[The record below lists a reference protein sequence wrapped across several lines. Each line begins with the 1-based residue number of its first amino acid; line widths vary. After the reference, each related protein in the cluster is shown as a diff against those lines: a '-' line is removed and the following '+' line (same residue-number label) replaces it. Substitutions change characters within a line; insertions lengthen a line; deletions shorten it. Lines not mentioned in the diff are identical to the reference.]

1 MKKHLILRV
10 VSKLL
15 IPLIILYG
23 FYVQFHGDFGAG
35 GGFQAGV
42 IIAVSVILYALIFGM
57 DAAQEAVPPWL
68 IKVGTAS
75 GVIVFAGVGF
85 ITMLMGGNFL
95 DYDVL
100 HPDIAHRAGQH
111 MGILWVEIGV
121 LLTVTSV
128 MIAVFYA
135 FAGRVPDMSDEE
147 W

>member
-10 VSKLL
+10 VAKLL

-57 DAAQEAVPPWL
+57 DAAQEAVPTWL
-68 IKVGTAS
+68 VKIGSAA
-75 GVIVFAGVGF
+75 GVIIFAGVGF
-85 ITMLMGGNFL
+85 ITLFMGGDFL

-100 HPDIAHRAGQH
+100 HPNISHHSGQH
-111 MGILWVEIGV
+111 LGILWVEIGV
-121 LLTVTSV
+121 LCTVTSV